1 MTTENAVLH
10 AFVSK
15 CTHFNPALENVATK
29 LLSGFREV
37 LEDTWMKRMNDDSSE
52 HLRSWLYSLTLR
64 ALFVTS
70 NEAAVV
76 FNHAAGC
83 FSMVITHDPKSCGL
97 EIRCFSASS
106 GPRRR
111 RVTEVDRHDPH
122 RTVHVFLP
130 PYTICK
136 CNTHGCHCIPFNR
149 YIDLISFD
157 CYKAINDRVLSNEVT
172 KHLPFGITRLYVAIT
187 ALKTCM
193 IEQKCEKWVR
203 GYYFS
208 DRFDPQAPKRP
219 DNDRSLCELAAHQV
233 FNSAELREQ
242 YLRRE
247 IDILEAVA
255 ADYASRIAVEK
266 SAISKKRARLEID
279 DDDDDDDEIVH
290 FHAPIYGVEL
300 SVPYSAIKYAHR
312 ERKKQRVIAESFKT
326 DDNEEEEKEHVSLDT
341 CLSD

>member
-1 MTTENAVLH
+1 MMTENAVLH
-10 AFVSK
+10 AFTSK
-15 CTHFNPALENVATK
+15 CTHFNPALESVATK

-37 LEDTWMKRMNDDSSE
+37 LEDTWTKHMNDHRSE

-70 NEAAVV
+70 NDATVV
-76 FNHAAGC
+76 LNDNADGC
-83 FSMVITHDPKSCGL
+83 FSMVITHDPKPCSE
-97 EIRCFSASS
+97 EIKRFTTSSA
-106 GPRRR
+106 RRR
-111 RVTEVDRHDPH
+111 TIEVNKQAPH
-122 RTVHVFLP
+122 RTVHVFIP

-136 CNTHGCHCIPFNR
+136 CVYGCHCISFNR
-149 YIDLISFD
+149 YISLVHYN
-157 CYKAINDRVLSNEVT
+157 CHKAINDRVLSNEVT
-172 KHLPFGITRLYVAIT
+172 KHLPFGSERLRGAIK
-187 ALKTCM
+187 LLESCM
-193 IEQKCEKWVR
+193 IEQKCEEWAR

-208 DRFDPQAPKRP
+208 DRFDAHAPKRS
-219 DNDRSLCELAAHQV
+219 DSDRSLCELAAHQV
-233 FNSAELREQ
+233 FYSVDLREQ

-266 SAISKKRARLEID
+266 SAISKKRARLEIE
-279 DDDDDDDEIVH
+279 DDDDDDEIVH

-300 SVPYSAIKYAHR
+300 SVPYSASKYAHR

-326 DDNEEEEKEHVSLDT
+326 DGNEEEHVSLDT